1 MPKIIF
7 FFIVILLTSSCK
19 EAASEI
25 ENIQESQWEVVTDG
39 LPKKVRVDSKAQ
51 TILNEWKDFIVL
63 ESSFDKIYSTE
74 NREDFVLIIDEL
86 VENQKKM
93 EAGIYPASFD
103 IPQIKGRQKVFKTYI
118 LKTKGD
124 LEYRQ
129 DPKESLIE
137 MINAFNNL
145 RNQFNV
151 VVNNTLPDELRANEE
166 N

>member
-7 FFIVILLTSSCK
+7 FFIVILITSSCK

-25 ENIQESQWEVVTDG
+25 ENMQESQWEVVTDG
-39 LPKKVRVDSKAQ
+39 IPNKVRVDSKAQ
-51 TILNEWKDFIVL
+51 TILNDWKDFIVL
-63 ESSFDKIYSTE
+63 ESSFDKIYSSE

-93 EAGIYPASFD
+93 ESGIYPASFD
-103 IPQIKGRQKVFKTYI
+103 IPQIKGRQKVFKTYV

-129 DPKESLIE
+129 DPRESLIE
-137 MINAFNNL
+137 MITAFNNL

>member
-7 FFIVILLTSSCK
+7 FFIVILITSSCK
-19 EAASEI
+19 EAVSEI
-25 ENIQESQWEVVTDG
+25 ENEQESQWEVVTDG
-39 LPKKVRVDSKAQ
+39 IPNKVRVDSKAQ
-51 TILNEWKDFIVL
+51 TILNDWKDFIVL
-63 ESSFDKIYSTE
+63 ESSFDKIYSSE

-93 EAGIYPASFD
+93 ESGIYPASFD
-103 IPQIKGRQKVFKTYI
+103 IPQIKGRQKVFKTYV

-129 DPKESLIE
+129 DPRESLIE
-137 MINAFNNL
+137 MITAFNNL

>member
-1 MPKIIF
+1 
-7 FFIVILLTSSCK
+7 
-19 EAASEI
+19 
-25 ENIQESQWEVVTDG
+25 
-39 LPKKVRVDSKAQ
+39 
-51 TILNEWKDFIVL
+51 
-63 ESSFDKIYSTE
+63 
-74 NREDFVLIIDEL
+74 
-86 VENQKKM
+86 M

>member
-7 FFIVILLTSSCK
+7 FFIVILITSSCK
-19 EAASEI
+19 EAASKI
-25 ENIQESQWEVVTDG
+25 ENVQESQWEVVTDG
-39 LPKKVRVDSKAQ
+39 LPNTVRVDSKAQ

-63 ESSFDKIYSTE
+63 ESSFDKIYSSE

-93 EAGIYPASFD
+93 EVGIYPASFD

-137 MINAFNNL
+137 MITAFNNL